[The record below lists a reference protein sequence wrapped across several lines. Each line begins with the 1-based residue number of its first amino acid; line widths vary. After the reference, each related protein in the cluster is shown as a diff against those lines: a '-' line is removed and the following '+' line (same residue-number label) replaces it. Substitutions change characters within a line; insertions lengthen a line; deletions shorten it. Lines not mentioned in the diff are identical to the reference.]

1 MSTFINPTELDL
13 KEETVVCINRVSK
26 ATTGGRSMR
35 FNSLVVVGDG
45 KGHVGI
51 GFGKANEVASA
62 VNKAKENAKKC
73 IFKAPLINGTIPH
86 KINIKYGAV
95 RLMLKPASPGT
106 GIIAGGP
113 VRAVM
118 EQIGITNILS
128 KNTGSTNAINV
139 VKAVEQGLKELRDP
153 IKVMADKKIKIT
165 QIKSAIGY
173 RQRTKDTLKALG
185 IRKMNYSVVKK
196 NTLAIQGMITAI
208 NHLLKVEE
216 L

>member
-62 VNKAKENAKKC
+62 VNKAKENAKKR
-73 IFKAPLINGTIPH
+73 IFKTPLINGTIPH

-118 EQIGITNILS
+118 EQIGINNILS
-128 KNTGSTNAINV
+128 KNSGSTNTINV
-139 VKAVEQGLKELRDP
+139 VKAVEQGLKDLRDP
-153 IKVMADKKIKIT
+153 IKV
-165 QIKSAIGY
+165 S
-173 RQRTKDTLKALG
+173 RQRGVSLK
-185 IRKMNYSVVKK
+185 
-196 NTLAIQGMITAI
+196 
-208 NHLLKVEE
+208 E
-216 L
+216 LFN

>member
-1 MSTFINPTELDL
+1 MSRIFINPSEIELQ
-13 KEETVVCINRVSK
+13 EESVISINRVSK
-26 ATTGGRSMR
+26 ATTGGRRMR

-45 KGHVGI
+45 NGHVGV

-118 EQIGITNILS
+118 EQIGIANILS
-128 KNTGSTNAINV
+128 KNSGSTNAINV
-139 VKAVEQGLKELRDP
+139 VKAVEQGLKDLRDP
-153 IKVMADKKIKIT
+153 LKV
-165 QIKSAIGY
+165 S
-173 RQRTKDTLKALG
+173 RQRGISLK
-185 IRKMNYSVVKK
+185 
-196 NTLAIQGMITAI
+196 
-208 NHLLKVEE
+208 E
-216 L
+216 LFS

>member
-1 MSTFINPTELDL
+1 LSTFINPTELDL

-62 VNKAKENAKKC
+62 VNKAKENAKKR
-73 IFKAPLINGTIPH
+73 IFKSPLINGTIPH

-118 EQIGITNILS
+118 EQVGIANILS

-139 VKAVEQGLKELRDP
+139 VKAVEQGLKDLRDP
-153 IKVMADKKIKIT
+153 IKV
-165 QIKSAIGY
+165 S
-173 RQRTKDTLKALG
+173 RQRGISLK
-185 IRKMNYSVVKK
+185 
-196 NTLAIQGMITAI
+196 
-208 NHLLKVEE
+208 E
-216 L
+216 LFN

>member
-1 MSTFINPTELDL
+1 L

-86 KINIKYGAV
+86 KIDIKYGAV

-118 EQIGITNILS
+118 EQIGISNILT

-139 VKAVEQGLKELRDP
+139 VKAVENGLKQLRDP
-153 IKVMADKKIKIT
+153 ITV
-165 QIKSAIGY
+165 S
-173 RQRTKDTLKALG
+173 RQRGISLK
-185 IRKMNYSVVKK
+185 
-196 NTLAIQGMITAI
+196 
-208 NHLLKVEE
+208 E
-216 L
+216 LFN

>member
-45 KGHVGI
+45 NGHVGI

-62 VNKAKENAKKC
+62 VNKAKENAKKR
-73 IFKAPLINGTIPH
+73 IFKTPLMNGTIPH

-118 EQIGITNILS
+118 EQIGIANILS

-139 VKAVEQGLKELRDP
+139 VKAVEQGLKDLRDP
-153 IKVMADKKIKIT
+153 IKV
-165 QIKSAIGY
+165 S
-173 RQRTKDTLKALG
+173 RQRGVSLK
-185 IRKMNYSVVKK
+185 
-196 NTLAIQGMITAI
+196 
-208 NHLLKVEE
+208 E
-216 L
+216 LFN

>member
-1 MSTFINPTELDL
+1 LSTFINPTEIDL
-13 KEETVVCINRVSK
+13 NEETVVCINRVSK

-62 VNKAKENAKKC
+62 VNKAKENAKKR
-73 IFKAPLINGTIPH
+73 IFKTPLINGTIPH

-113 VRAVM
+113 VRAIM
-118 EQIGITNILS
+118 EQIGIANILS

-139 VKAVEQGLKELRDP
+139 VKAVEQGLKDLRDP
-153 IKVMADKKIKIT
+153 IKV
-165 QIKSAIGY
+165 S
-173 RQRTKDTLKALG
+173 RQRGVSLK
-185 IRKMNYSVVKK
+185 
-196 NTLAIQGMITAI
+196 
-208 NHLLKVEE
+208 E
-216 L
+216 LFN

>member
-62 VNKAKENAKKC
+62 VNKAKENAKKS
-73 IFKAPLINGTIPH
+73 IFKTPLINGTIPH

-118 EQIGITNILS
+118 EQIGIANILS

-139 VKAVEQGLKELRDP
+139 VKAVEQGLKDLRDP
-153 IKVMADKKIKIT
+153 IKV
-165 QIKSAIGY
+165 S
-173 RQRTKDTLKALG
+173 RQRGVSLK
-185 IRKMNYSVVKK
+185 
-196 NTLAIQGMITAI
+196 
-208 NHLLKVEE
+208 E
-216 L
+216 LFS